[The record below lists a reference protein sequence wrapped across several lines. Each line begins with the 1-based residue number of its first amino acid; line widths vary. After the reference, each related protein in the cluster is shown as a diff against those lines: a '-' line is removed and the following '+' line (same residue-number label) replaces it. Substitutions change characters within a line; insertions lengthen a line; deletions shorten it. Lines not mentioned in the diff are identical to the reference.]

1 MKKEVVIQVLADDG
15 SLPEQYNKA
24 FELYRQSVGKSSMLE
39 RNFNR
44 TGYTIDSLRT
54 LKYELQKMYGIKDV
68 EIVVAKASGPFVV
81 SAEAVKGIEVVT
93 EASKGEFI
101 KEISDTWETDA
112 EERMVLR
119 DEFPFLNAADCP
131 EEFYIL
137 VGRKIAAFKR
147 YQANHVLLREAES
160 GEVEL
165 SDAEKTE
172 LAKKIADDFN
182 ENRKLWDELNYYA
195 AEGKILGKHILF
207 REKAIAQEVNGM
219 SNDQLLK
226 FVNSS
231 VKYSHDQKKALEKYA
246 DDEKKLGDIHKRIE
260 DREYK
265 LSLVKTKLGLD
276 E

>member
-93 EASKGEFI
+93 EASNAEFI

-131 EEFYIL
+131 DEFHIL

-147 YQANHVLLREAES
+147 YQANHALLREAES